1 MNCKIKTTTI
11 QTDLFEISLYQNIG
25 SFEELEA
32 QIKECS
38 HPQDSFTTYA
48 DGTIT
53 TKNGTT
59 YIKYEDN
66 EELGTEKTKTEI
78 SFKNDTP
85 DEIFISR
92 KGSLDSD
99 LIFVKGKSCNGVLT
113 TPFMP
118 FEYTMHTKE
127 VKNRLYSENY
137 LEIIYYIQVKGA
149 QVEKTF
155 LRIEVER

>member
-11 QTDLFEISLYQNIG
+11 QTDYTEISLYQNIA
-25 SFEELEA
+25 SFEELEE
-32 QIKECS
+32 QLKVCQSE
-38 HPQDSFTTYA
+38 QNSFTTYS
-48 DGTIT
+48 DGVIS

-59 YIKYEDN
+59 YIKYEDS
-66 EELGTEKTKTEI
+66 EELGTEKSKTEI

-92 KGSLDSD
+92 KGALNSN
-99 LIFVKGKSCNGVLT
+99 LIFVKGKSCNGVLM

-118 FEYTMHTKE
+118 FEYMTHTKE
-127 VKNRLYSENY
+127 IKNKLYSENY
-137 LEIIYYIQVKGA
+137 IEIIYYIQIKGA